1 MSIIDKH
8 CDVKGVILQSNNKTY
23 SCVLNQTDIVENK
36 NKFYIMQIIK
46 VSDTYHHFT
55 RYGRIDEAGTC
66 VNKVYN
72 NENTAINFFEKQ
84 FKTKTGNAFSS
95 GNFVKKTGKYFMSQ
109 VSYKDEIEKIK
120 DTLPQNKLAVKSL
133 LDDRVQSLLSLL
145 SNVDIM
151 QQNLLT
157 LNFDSSRCPLGKL
170 TNEQLTAAGQIID
183 KIQQIVMGPVLTTDN
198 KQNLIGLSNDFYTY
212 LPMSFK
218 RKKPPVISTQ
228 ELINTYK
235 DTIDELKNMVV
246 AVQIAENN
254 NVGVIHQLDN
264 IYNNIK
270 TKITPLDKD
279 SEMYSVINDYVKNTH
294 GPTHS
299 YKLELMDVF
308 EIEQQDKVA
317 KFEKYTK
324 SIGNSNNTLLFHGSA
339 TCNWLSI
346 LSRDLLIHPQ
356 TVVKDVI
363 ITGKMYGNG
372 LYTSSVSTKSFSYCR
387 SESSNNIACMALANV
402 CLGTVAKRAYA
413 DYNVTPESLKRE
425 RCDSIQGVG
434 KFTPSSIKTIGNI
447 KIPCGKLVESKQP
460 NSLLYDEHIIYNSDQ
475 QLIKYLIL
483 VKNIK

>member
-46 VSDTYHHFT
+46 VLDTYHHFT

-157 LNFDSSRCPLGKL
+157 LNLDAKKMPVGKL
-170 TNEQLTAAGQIID
+170 NSEQLSLAGQILD
-183 KIQQIVMGPVLTTDN
+183 KIQLIVSIPVLTADN

-212 LPMSFK
+212 LPMSFG
-218 RKKPPVISTQ
+218 RKKPPAIATQ

-235 DTIDELKNMVV
+235 DTIVELKNMVV

-254 NVGVIHQLDN
+254 SAGSVHPLDN

-308 EIEQQDKVA
+308 EIEQEGKVS
-317 KFEKYTK
+317 KFESYTK
-324 SIGNSNNTLLFHGSA
+324 GIGNHTLLYHGSSVS
-339 TCNWLSI
+339 NWCSI
-346 LSRDLLIHPQ
+346 LLNDLLINPQ
-356 TVVKDVI
+356 TVNKNVVI
-363 ITGKMYGNG
+363 SGKMFGESI
-372 LYTSSVSTKSFSYCR
+372 YTASACTKSFSYCR
-387 SESSNNIACMALANV
+387 TESSNNIGCLGLAIV
-402 CLGTVAKRAYA
+402 ALGTVGRRVNA
-413 DYNVTPESLKRE
+413 DYYITPASLKKE
-425 RCDSIQGVG
+425 KCDSIQGVG
-434 KFTPSSIKTIGNI
+434 RYTAKSHIVVNNI
-447 KIPCGKLVESKQP
+447 KIPTGPLIEQKTNC
-460 NSLLYDEHIIYNSDQ
+460 SLLYDEHMVYNSDQ
-475 QLIKYLIL
+475 LLLKYLIL